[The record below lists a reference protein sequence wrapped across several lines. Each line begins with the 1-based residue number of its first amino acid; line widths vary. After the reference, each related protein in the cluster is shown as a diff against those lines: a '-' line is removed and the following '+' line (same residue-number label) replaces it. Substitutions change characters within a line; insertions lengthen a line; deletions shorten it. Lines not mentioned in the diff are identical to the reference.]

1 MFWVLALGQS
11 DWKIEIESLW
21 RMANAWNIN
30 FFTLYGGSVVNTK
43 FEVAVSIWKMGVKS
57 RGVGLCSI

>member
-1 MFWVLALGQS
+1 MIGKLKSNRS
-11 DWKIEIESLW
+11 DEGLMLEMSAFLP
-21 RMANAWNIN
+21 
-30 FFTLYGGSVVNTK
+30 FTVAQLLTLKYK